1 MRHELSWQ
9 RTTRNPLFI
18 QGRHAQVP
26 PDGST
31 ALSRLDS
38 LRGVPAGARRCILG
52 SLVQIEEGSV
62 FLEDAYAVVKL
73 DISRAETFGGFF
85 AEGMVIIAEGSMGLD
100 GEVFIVD
107 ALGHP
112 PFEPRDLAFRAV
124 GGRHL
129 DVFLNNCGVDRDMSR
144 DAPWLVIANCHLDS
158 PAALPR
164 LRSLLVGL
172 ALPICEHYCTTKEK
186 VPKRPVIIFLGDF
199 TSRTSANSGAQS
211 VTSSYRFRFGELGAA
226 LCAPEL
232 DIGQE
237 SMASLIDLVFIPGPN
252 DPVAGSPALPRGRLL
267 QQAIQPL
274 VDRIKIKT
282 NGTAPIFTTSPAR
295 FRFGHGE
302 EIVFHRDDLLRKL
315 RQLSRHIAG
324 CANHIELVDSSAHL
338 AKTLLDQCHLA
349 PFAPS
354 LSPKHWNYDHTLRLY
369 PPPSILCLSDDTAP
383 PFTTEYENVKVFNPG
398 NFACDGS
405 FVLFRPNS
413 GEIEI
418 SRVP

>member
-1 MRHELSWQ
+1 
-9 RTTRNPLFI
+9 
-18 QGRHAQVP
+18 
-26 PDGST
+26 
-31 ALSRLDS
+31 
-38 LRGVPAGARRCILG
+38 
-52 SLVQIEEGSV
+52 
-62 FLEDAYAVVKL
+62 
-73 DISRAETFGGFF
+73 
-85 AEGMVIIAEGSMGLD
+85 
-100 GEVFIVD
+100 
-107 ALGHP
+107 
-112 PFEPRDLAFRAV
+112 
-124 GGRHL
+124 
-129 DVFLNNCGVDRDMSR
+129 
-144 DAPWLVIANCHLDS
+144 VIANCHLDS

-302 EIVFHRDDLLRKL
+302 EIVMFRASKN
-315 RQLSRHIAG
+315 RHVS
-324 CANHIELVDSSAHL
+324 CA
-338 AKTLLDQCHLA
+338 A
-349 PFAPS
+349 P
-354 LSPKHWNYDHTLRLY
+354 
-369 PPPSILCLSDDTAP
+369 
-383 PFTTEYENVKVFNPG
+383 
-398 NFACDGS
+398 
-405 FVLFRPNS
+405 
-413 GEIEI
+413 
-418 SRVP
+418 

>member
-1 MRHELSWQ
+1 
-9 RTTRNPLFI
+9 
-18 QGRHAQVP
+18 
-26 PDGST
+26 
-31 ALSRLDS
+31 
-38 LRGVPAGARRCILG
+38 
-52 SLVQIEEGSV
+52 
-62 FLEDAYAVVKL
+62 
-73 DISRAETFGGFF
+73 
-85 AEGMVIIAEGSMGLD
+85 MVIIAEGSMGLD

-282 NGTAPIFTTSPAR
+282 NGPTPVHELRPHPKCTGTAPIFTTSPAR

-302 EIVFHRDDLLRKL
+302 EIVMFRASKN
-315 RQLSRHIAG
+315 RHVS
-324 CANHIELVDSSAHL
+324 CA
-338 AKTLLDQCHLA
+338 A
-349 PFAPS
+349 P
-354 LSPKHWNYDHTLRLY
+354 
-369 PPPSILCLSDDTAP
+369 
-383 PFTTEYENVKVFNPG
+383 
-398 NFACDGS
+398 
-405 FVLFRPNS
+405 
-413 GEIEI
+413 
-418 SRVP
+418 